1 MNKLKSRRVKNRVH
15 NLVVGGGATLFFA
28 VMVGYGFWSGPAD
41 AVGASEAATEK
52 GKESVMEITLA
63 KANFE
68 AEVLK
73 SDRPVLV
80 DFWAPWCGPC
90 RMLAPVLAEVAEEKG
105 DKIKV
110 GKVNVDENPELDRVR
125 LLLGDFGE
133 NWREHP
139 AGSAPRRPEVDK
151 NRLVGLQHLCL
162 EVRLC
167 DCDFHNRLLFRCS
180 CGRANRICGA
190 HPKSIPDQHREE

>member
-1 MNKLKSRRVKNRVH
+1 MNKLKSRRAKNRVH

-90 RMLAPVLAEVAEEKG
+90 RMLTPVLAEVAEEKG
-105 DKIKV
+105 DQIKV
-110 GKVNVDENPELDRVR
+110 GKVNVDEEAELAAEYGISGIPAM
-125 LLLGDFGE
+125 LLFKDGKVVATSVGF
-133 NWREHP
+133 RP
-139 AGSAPRRPEVDK
+139 KPEVEAFV
-151 NRLVGLQHLCL
+151 NAYV
-162 EVRLC
+162 
-167 DCDFHNRLLFRCS
+167 
-180 CGRANRICGA
+180 
-190 HPKSIPDQHREE
+190 P